1 MECAGFSSR
10 GLGIR
15 MLLIITPLIA
25 AAALLPLR
33 AQVAEAPSPDE
44 IIRSFETADA
54 KRRASMPAYT
64 SIRDYSV
71 ENTRFRV
78 KAGMKVEV
86 TVDAAGAKH
95 FRILSQTGPGAV
107 RKLVFKRML
116 ETEAKASTP
125 DGQAATRICRDNYS
139 FKFIETAVIDT
150 RPHHVFELEP
160 RSSNPVLFRGR
171 IWIDAAHLAVTRIEA
186 APAKKP
192 SIWVKRTGFVHQNQL
207 LDGHWVP
214 ALNQSDSDIRIF
226 GRSTTRIVYGDYKF
240 AAPGPAEPDPGLATP
255 R

>member
-1 MECAGFSSR
+1 MYLLTTALLTAAAMYQAPAGNQPPPSADQ
-10 GLGIR
+10 
-15 MLLIITPLIA
+15 IITKF
-25 AAALLPLR
+25 
-33 AQVAEAPSPDE
+33 EA
-44 IIRSFETADA
+44 ADA
-54 KRRASMPAYT
+54 ARRQAMPPYT
-64 SIRDYSV
+64 AIREYTV

-116 ETEAKASTP
+116 DTEAKSSTP
-125 DGQAATRICRDNYS
+125 AGQAATRICRDNYS
-139 FKFIETAVIDT
+139 FKFIETALLDT
-150 RPHHVFELEP
+150 RPHHIFELEP

-171 IWIDAAHLAVTRIEA
+171 IWIDAAHLVITRIEA

-192 SIWVKRTGFVHQNQL
+192 SIWVKRTTFVHQYQQV
-207 LDGHWVP
+207 DSHWVA
-214 ALNQSDSDIRIF
+214 ALNQSDSEIRLF